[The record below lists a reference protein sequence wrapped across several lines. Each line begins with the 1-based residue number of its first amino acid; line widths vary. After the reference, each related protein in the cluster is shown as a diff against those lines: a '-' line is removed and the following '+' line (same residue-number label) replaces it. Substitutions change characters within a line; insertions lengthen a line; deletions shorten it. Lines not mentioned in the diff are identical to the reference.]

1 MPEAH
6 RRYLQWTPSR
16 IINWAAKNGP
26 NTRSLVS
33 RIIDSRPHP
42 EQGFRSCLGII
53 RLATRYSPK
62 RLEKACLRALH
73 IKALSYRSVESI
85 LKNSLDQ
92 QPLPFDEVEHASSIT
107 HGNIRGKH
115 YYDGKEKGQ
124 C

>member
-1 MPEAH
+1 MAG
-6 RRYLQWTPSR
+6 RRLS
-16 IINWAAKNGP
+16 
-26 NTRSLVS
+26 NTQSLVS

-73 IKALSYRSVESI
+73 IQALSYRSVESI
-85 LKNSLDQ
+85 LKNRLDQ
-92 QPLPFDEVEHASSIT
+92 QPLLFDQVEHASSSN